1 MGGTHLRIE
10 AKSSGDYEITYKPLT
25 MTLPQAKTE
34 TNEEGEEVTSEPFT
48 VRHEG
53 SVFFPLPD
61 GTALLYNLR
70 GTADEPV
77 EQDNFEK
84 TAAAKEKMIFE
95 FPVKNW
101 FKKAQRFR
109 VDWDDDN
116 DRFRGAQ
123 TLDVP
128 ANGLRTYKLS
138 FFEWRQTF

>member
-1 MGGTHLRIE
+1 
-10 AKSSGDYEITYKPLT
+10 
-25 MTLPQAKTE
+25 MTLPQTKTE

-61 GTALLYNLR
+61 GTALLYNLL

-95 FPVKNW
+95 RKMHETEIIVQIRAVQSHFARTKCYENACSVPQRRPFSSSWLLPQLVG
-101 FKKAQRFR
+101 FVLGSGPLKA
-109 VDWDDDN
+109 WI
-116 DRFRGAQ
+116 
-123 TLDVP
+123 
-128 ANGLRTYKLS
+128 
-138 FFEWRQTF
+138 E